1 MFSDLALNKQ
11 ATQVSVGHRGAASRA
26 VDGNNRT
33 DWGSGSCMHTD
44 YANNPWWRV
53 NLGESLP
60 VATVV
65 IFNRNCPSAHGCADY
80 MRRFEIRIGK
90 PILVLLIIL
99 TKDRKRDNTQEI
111 STATRTHHSGLERCI
126 YVVKSSLK

>member
-11 ATQVSVGHRGAASRA
+11 ATQVSVGHGGEASLA

-44 YANNPWWRV
+44 YANDPWWRV
-53 NLGESLP
+53 DLGESLP

-65 IFNRNCPSAHGCADY
+65 IFNRNCPPAHGCADF
-80 MRRFEIRIGK
+80 MRRFEIRISK

-99 TKDRKRDNTQEI
+99 TKDRKRNNTQEI
-111 STATRTHHSGLERCI
+111 STATPPHHSRFER
-126 YVVKSSLK
+126 